1 MNMQKLDE
9 ALELLGI
16 ERAQQPHEKHVLL
29 MAIQSFSMAVGDE
42 ELEQACEAK
51 MAQIRAAVAVR
62 NSA

>member
-1 MNMQKLDE
+1 MKKLDE

-16 ERAQQPHEKHVLL
+16 ERASRPHEPHVLL
-29 MAIQSFSMAVGDE
+29 MAIKSFAMAVNDE

-51 MAQIRAAVAVR
+51 MVQLRAAIAVR